1 MGTDTVYFRYYLTPE
16 GWVEGGWAAN
26 RPLENLPPP
35 PDDCIEAWE
44 EKEQS
49 HDYYSSGLS
58 RDWKLIW
65 ASQDYSEDDRK
76 KFRPKAKEK
85 ASPLNRPSWKFP
97 L

>member
-1 MGTDTVYFRYYLTPE
+1 MGTDTVNSRFHLTPE
-16 GWVEGGWAAN
+16 GWIEGGWAAN
-26 RPLENLPPP
+26 QQITNPAPPP
-35 PDDCIEAWE
+35 NDCIETWE

-65 ASQDYSEDDRK
+65 ASQDYSEEERK
-76 KFRPKAKEK
+76 KFRAKAKEN
-85 ASPLNRPSWKFP
+85 ASPLNQLSWKFP